1 MGGEGGE
8 NTFFSSSSFAGLV
21 RRFPNIP
28 EHFLRFPKI
37 FKNCRK
43 IALRT
48 FRFFPKTSA
57 DFQNFQKLVGIL
69 VFTLF
74 GIFPEFSKE
83 FPKIQQ
89 RRHELLLPVTDRP
102 VFFFHVCYEYVII
115 RLFSFK
121 MKFIHTSEF
130 LKKYQNL
137 TSLHRSRMTTST
149 KHSSFVLRCGLVPR
163 QHGQR

>member
-1 MGGEGGE
+1 MCVCGGGGGGGGGGLISDPKWVGRGAE
-8 NTFFSSSSFAGLV
+8 NTFSSSSFAGLV

-69 VFTLF
+69 VFTLS

-102 VFFFHVCYEYVII
+102 VFFSCMLLI
-115 RLFSFK
+115 RN
-121 MKFIHTSEF
+121 HTSF
-130 LKKYQNL
+130 LVQNEIN
-137 TSLHRSRMTTST
+137 SH
-149 KHSSFVLRCGLVPR
+149 K
-163 QHGQR
+163 